1 MSDSAEWAAEVRG
14 AVLSLPT
21 VSEVSSSHDE
31 QVCGVVVSA
40 GSVTGPQV
48 RAVVRAA
55 GLRAPDWVVV
65 VPSGLRWDPGAP
77 DAREQLAKL
86 RDNASALVYDF
97 AAPDGPLEQALCA
110 IWCDVLRVAEVGVQD
125 DLLDLG
131 GDSLT
136 GIEIATRV
144 EDRFAVEC
152 DLDVVFRAGTVRA
165 LAAELR
171 QAGVGQEVPAGV
183 PVVADGPSGQ
193 AAGGVHRSAGRVGGQ
208 A

>member
-1 MSDSAEWAAEVRG
+1 MSDSAEWVAGVRG

-21 VSEVSSSHDE
+21 VSDVSLLHDE
-31 QVCGVVVSA
+31 RGRRVVVSD

-55 GLRAPDWVVV
+55 GLRPPDRVVV
-65 VPSGLRWDPGAP
+65 VPPGLRWDVGAP
-77 DAREQLAKL
+77 DAHEQLEKL
-86 RDNASALVYDF
+86 RGDAAVLIYDF
-97 AAPDGPLEQALCA
+97 AAPDGPVEQALCA
-110 IWCDVLRVAEVGVQD
+110 IWCEVLQVAEVGAQD

-144 EDRFAVEC
+144 EERFAVEC

-165 LAAELR
+165 LAAELE
-171 QAGVGQEVPAGV
+171 QAGGRVVSGV
-183 PVVADGPSGQ
+183 SA
-193 AAGGVHRSAGRVGGQ
+193 SAGHDGAR